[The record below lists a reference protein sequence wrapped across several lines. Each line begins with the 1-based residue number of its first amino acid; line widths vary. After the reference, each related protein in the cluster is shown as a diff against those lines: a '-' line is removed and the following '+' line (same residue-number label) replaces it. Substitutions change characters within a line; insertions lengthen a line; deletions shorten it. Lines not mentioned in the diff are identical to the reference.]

1 MATNA
6 RHAVVVGL
14 VMSACGGD
22 DAESVGDAATSTAD
36 SSAGPATDPTVATMT
51 ATPTA
56 SADDGSSSA
65 TLSAGT
71 ADDSSSADAS
81 SSAESGESTGGPP
94 AGATPENLRVA
105 FFGDHGLGS
114 ESVSTLELVISE
126 DADFLVILGDFDYG
140 DDPEAWHAQLDEGL
154 GTDFPMF
161 AVAGNHDEA
170 AWDGYR
176 QVLMDRLTPIA
187 DAQCEGEIGIQMNC
201 QYQGVDLVLSGV
213 GTMDPPGDQSH
224 EAFITEQL
232 GESEQIWK
240 FCAWHKNQNDMQVGD
255 KGNEVGWEAY
265 QACQNGGAI
274 VATGHEHSYS
284 RTKTLTD
291 LGNVDAGHGA
301 MGEHGVLQVGLG
313 STFVFVAGMGGVG
326 IRDYE
331 ADQHDDDTWW
341 STIYTSDRYI
351 REGEEIEGFE
361 VELGVMFIDFYVDGD
376 PYKAH
381 AYFKNLTGEVIDE
394 FDIFAAEP

>member
-1 MATNA
+1 MATSA
-6 RHAVVVGL
+6 RRAVVLGL
-14 VMSACGGD
+14 MLSGCGGD
-22 DAESVGDAATSTAD
+22 DAESVGDAATSSAD
-36 SSAGPATDPTVATMT
+36 TSAGPATDPTLATQS
-51 ATPTA
+51 ASQTA
-56 SADDGSSSA
+56 SADDASSGASLSVGSDGDSSDGSSSA
-65 TLSAGT
+65 GSDT
-71 ADDSSSADAS
+71 
-81 SSAESGESTGGPP
+81 TGGPP

-114 ESVSTLELVISE
+114 ESVATLELVISE

-154 GTDFPMF
+154 GADFPMF

-176 QVLMDRLTPIA
+176 QVLMDRLAPIA
-187 DAQCEGEIGIQMNC
+187 NAECDGEIGIQMSCN
-201 QYQGVDLVLSGV
+201 YQGIELVLSGV

-224 EAFITEQL
+224 EEFITERL
-232 GESEQIWK
+232 GASEQIWK
-240 FCAWHKNQNDMQVGD
+240 FCAWHKNQNDMQVGE

-265 QACQNGGAI
+265 QACQNAGAI

-284 RTKTLTD
+284 RTLTLTD
-291 LGNVDAGHGA
+291 IGNVEAGHGA
-301 MGEHGVLQVGLG
+301 TGEHNIMQVAPG
-313 STFVFVAGMGGVG
+313 SNFVFVSGMGGVG
-326 IRDYE
+326 IRDYN

-341 STIYTSDRYI
+341 STFYTSDRYV

-381 AYFKNLTGEVIDE
+381 AYFKTLTGEIIDE